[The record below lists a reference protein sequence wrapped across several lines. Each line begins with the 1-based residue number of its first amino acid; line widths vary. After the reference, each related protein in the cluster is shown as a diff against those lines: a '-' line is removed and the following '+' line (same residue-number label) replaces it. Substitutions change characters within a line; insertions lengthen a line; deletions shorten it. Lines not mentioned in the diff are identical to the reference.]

1 MLYQISVKAEI
12 NCYTKP
18 CKVTIGPYIIK
29 INTDNKG
36 IINELCI
43 QRKVSNYENYLPKF
57 IPGSN
62 ELHTIPTFDFPHNP
76 YYQEII
82 ELLQYI
88 ESLGSFWMEVK
99 RIYWNNPKLSWIPE
113 NEEEAKKIKI
123 KEVEYNENYN
133 IQPKIFNPRT
143 LIELVI
149 LKDKYK
155 HLIIPMAFYREGVN
169 EYQSQHYL
177 NAYHNFYYY
186 LEDLYGEGKT
196 KNRQVMDNF
205 KKSAHFIDAVEKAIK
220 KLSEPSSRKHME
232 NLKRFLKIENC
243 PLSVEG
249 IISLIVKV
257 RGNLHHFSQK
267 SSKKTGHPFN
277 QKDFHVMAYLL
288 MSLCIFTFCHLTTGE
303 KPR

>member
-12 NCYTKP
+12 NCYSKSL
-18 CKVTIGPYIIK
+18 KLIIDPYIIK
-29 INTDNKG
+29 INTDDKD

-43 QRKVSNYENYLPKF
+43 QRKVSNYESYLPKF
-57 IPGSN
+57 IPGSK
-62 ELHTIPTFDFPHNP
+62 ELHINPTFDFPHNP

-82 ELLQYI
+82 ELLQHI

-99 RIYWNNPKLSWIPE
+99 RIYWNNLKVSWIPE

-123 KEVEYNENYN
+123 HDVEYNEGHN
-133 IQPKIFNPRT
+133 IPPKMFNPKT
-143 LIELVI
+143 LIELVK
-149 LKDKYK
+149 LKDKYT
-155 HLIIPMAFYREGVN
+155 HLVIPMAFFREGMN
-169 EYQSQHYL
+169 EYQSQHYI
-177 NAYHNFYYY
+177 NAFHNFYYY
-186 LEDLYGEGKT
+186 LEDLYGGGKT
-196 KNRQVMDNF
+196 KNRQVVDNF
-205 KKSAHFIDAVEKAIK
+205 KKSSHFTNAVEKTIK
-220 KLSEPSSRKHME
+220 DLTKPSGRKHME
-232 NLKRFLKIENC
+232 NLKRFLSMESC
-243 PLSVEG
+243 SLSVDG

-288 MSLCIFTFCHLTTGE
+288 MSICIFTFCHLTTGE